1 MSRWPIPVLL
11 ALLLLAACGGEAPER
26 AVVEEVRAGPL
37 RLSIEA
43 QGELKAAVATRLT
56 VPGQGWTSRQL
67 VWMVP
72 DGSRVAAGEVVAR
85 FSAEQTRLER
95 DKALLGLER
104 SRLSRL
110 ARESEL
116 ALGDGRLE
124 VDRAQ
129 VEGQLAIASRY
140 AQAEFAAIARN
151 VVLDAIADAE
161 YLGEK
166 REVLDWRRAQSAARG
181 GAELQ
186 VLDAQRQSVEANLR
200 VREADLDAL
209 ELRAPHEGV
218 FVLTANWTG
227 EKPQLGAQVFAGNDF
242 ATLPDSR
249 ALEVE
254 LSLPQLEAQG
264 LAVGLPVRLHPVG
277 APEQGFEAPITWV
290 ASAPRAVSRN
300 NPVRHL
306 AFKVAVPEDV
316 VRQRPWV
323 PGQAFVGRVILKE
336 AESALSV
343 PNLALLSENGGH
355 AVQVLTRHGPERRA
369 VVLGVRGPARSEV
382 IEGLAE
388 GERVLLTP
396 PAPAGGQDAG
406 AGA

>member
-1 MSRWPIPVLL
+1 MSTRRIPILLAVVLL
-11 ALLLLAACGGEAPER
+11 VACGSEAPER
-26 AVVEEVRAGPL
+26 AVVEEVRAAPL
-37 RLSIEA
+37 LLSIEA
-43 QGELKAAVATRLT
+43 QGELKAAVATKLT
-56 VPGQGWTSRQL
+56 VPGQARSTRQL

-72 DGSRVAAGEVVAR
+72 DGSRVAKDEVVAR
-85 FSAEQTRLER
+85 FSAEQTRLEL
-95 DKALLGLER
+95 DKALLNLER
-104 SRLSRL
+104 SHLTRL
-110 ARESEL
+110 AKEAEL

-129 VEGQLAIASRY
+129 VENELAIASRF
-140 AQAEFAAIARN
+140 AQAELAAIARN
-151 VVLDAIADAE
+151 AVLDAIADE
-161 YLGEK
+161 QFLGEK
-166 REVLDWRRAQSAARG
+166 REVLDWRKEQSAARG

-186 VLDAQRQSVEANLR
+186 VLEAQRQSVEVN
-200 VREADLDAL
+200 VHTREADLGAL

-218 FVLTANWTG
+218 FVLTSNWSG

-277 APEQGFEAPITWV
+277 APEQGFEAPISWV
-290 ASAPRAVSRN
+290 ASAPRAISRN

-316 VRQRPWV
+316 VRQHPWV
-323 PGQAFVGRVILKE
+323 PGQAFVGRVILKD
-336 AESALSV
+336 AASALSV
-343 PNLALLSENGGH
+343 PNLALVSENGGH

-382 IEGLAE
+382 LEGLAE

-396 PAPAGGQDAG
+396 PAQAAGDEEDRA
-406 AGA
+406 